1 MRLKVAGGFA
11 VTVLVFLSA
20 TSASEA
26 EDAAGF
32 GVLAVKEVL
41 VDADGVAAEG
51 LTTDGFVSDEA
62 GMIFVEEAE
71 TEGPVGAAGDCA
83 ADTEGDGL
91 DETAVWGA
99 DSW

>member
-26 EDAAGF
+26 EDAAGL

-71 TEGPVGAAGDCA
+71 TEGPVGAGDCA
-83 ADTEGDGL
+83 AGAEGDGL